1 MTIMIDYIEFQVTDI
16 EIAKRFYQQLFAW
29 QYVDYGEDYCEF
41 RDKKLK
47 GGFAKISENPNK
59 ATAAGLITPLI
70 IFHSTELNAMY
81 EKVQAMDAEIV
92 KEIFAFPG
100 GKRFEF
106 LDPFGHRL
114 AIWTED
120 NRAA

>member
-1 MTIMIDYIEFQVTDI
+1 MSMIDYIEFQVSDI
-16 EIAKRFYQQLFAW
+16 ARAKAFYQELFNW
-29 QYVDYGEDYCEF
+29 QYLDYGEEYCEF

-47 GGFAKISENPNK
+47 GGFAKVKENPNHGV
-59 ATAAGLITPLI
+59 APGLISPLI
-70 IFHSTELNAMY
+70 IFHSGELDVMY
-81 EKVQAMDAEIV
+81 AKVKQSDAEII

-114 AIWTED
+114 AIWTEE
-120 NRAA
+120 NR